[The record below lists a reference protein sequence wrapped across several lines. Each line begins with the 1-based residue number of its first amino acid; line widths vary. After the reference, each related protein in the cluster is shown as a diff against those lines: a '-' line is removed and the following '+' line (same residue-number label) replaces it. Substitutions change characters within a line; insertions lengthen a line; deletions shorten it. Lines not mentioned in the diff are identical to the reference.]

1 MPLLK
6 TRVTSSESS
15 ETSIRLSPS
24 YRPVVQS
31 VLLRGSLLLVLAA
44 SLVACQPDP
53 PASRESAPNASETG
67 GGPSN
72 AAGEDDAAAGDTR
85 EPAEEDRAIADA
97 DLEIVDILPMDAI
110 PAIDRPEFWT
120 VDEADR
126 RYQPEEL
133 VLGVAFD
140 GEARAY
146 SVPFLSRHEIVNDS
160 VGGRA
165 ITVTW

>member
-1 MPLLK
+1 LTYIEHHAPRSTVRPAVARRPLA
-6 TRVTSSESS
+6 S
-15 ETSIRLSPS
+15 
-24 YRPVVQS
+24 
-31 VLLRGSLLLVLAA
+31 GLLVLG
-44 SLVACQPDP
+44 LGLTTGACARANDAPDP
-53 PASRESAPNASETG
+53 RSD
-67 GGPSN
+67 
-72 AAGEDDAAAGDTR
+72 AATTTLAEDDL
-85 EPAEEDRAIADA
+85 AIDDA

-110 PAIDRPEFWT
+110 PAIDRPEFWA

-133 VLGVAFD
+133 VLGVAFE

-146 SVPFLSRHEIVNDS
+146 SIPFLSRHEIVNDS